1 MALRYTVT
9 LTKDERETLEGV
21 LARGKAA
28 ARKLTRARI
37 LLKVDCGEH
46 GPGWNDEEVV
56 DALDTSAS
64 TILRL
69 RRRFVEDGFEA
80 ALEDKPSA
88 RVYAHRLD
96 GAAEAHLVALA
107 CSRPPEG
114 RATWTLQLLADRLV
128 ELDVVEAV
136 SDETVRRT
144 LKKTSSSRGRQND
157 G

>member
-9 LTKDERETLEGV
+9 LTKDERETLEGL
-21 LARGKAA
+21 LAKGKAA

-37 LLKVDCGEH
+37 LLKADSGEH
-46 GPGWNDEEVV
+46 GLGWTDDEIV
-56 DALDTSAS
+56 DALDVSAS

-69 RRRFVEDGFEA
+69 RRRFVEEGFEA

-88 RVYAHRLD
+88 RVYARRLD

-107 CSRPPEG
+107 CSSPPDG

-128 ELDVVEAV
+128 ELDVVDSV
-136 SDETVRRT
+136 SYETVRRT
-144 LKKTSSSRGRQND
+144 LKKTSSSRGRQSD

>member
-9 LTKDERETLEGV
+9 LTKDERETLEA
-21 LARGKAA
+21 LLTKGKAA

-37 LLKVDCGEH
+37 LLKVDSGEH
-46 GPGWNDEEVV
+46 GPGWSDEEVV

-69 RRRFVEDGFEA
+69 RRRFVEDGFEV

-88 RVYAHRLD
+88 RIYARRLD
-96 GAAEAHLVALA
+96 GTAEAHLVALA
-107 CSRPPEG
+107 CSRPPDG

-128 ELDVVEAV
+128 ELDLVEAV
-136 SDETVRRT
+136 SYETVRRT
-144 LKKTSSSRGRQND
+144 LKKTSSSRGRQSA

>member
-1 MALRYTVT
+1 MALRYIVT
-9 LTKDERETLEGV
+9 LTKDERETLEQV
-21 LARGKAA
+21 LAKGKVA

-37 LLKVDCGEH
+37 LLKVDVGEY
-46 GPGWNDEEVV
+46 GPGWSDEEVV
-56 DALDTSAS
+56 DARDTSAS

-69 RRRFVEDGFEA
+69 RRRFVEQGFEA
-80 ALEDKPSA
+80 ALEDKPSD
-88 RVYAHRLD
+88 RVYQRRID

-107 CSRPPEG
+107 CSRPPAG

-136 SDETVRRT
+136 SYETVRRT
-144 LKKTSSSRGRQND
+144 LKKTSSSRGRLSD